1 MESGKLKISHPEGI
15 SIFHSSFSTF
25 NFQLS
30 IKSRMN
36 TEKKSLWSVI
46 IKVVIAVAS
55 AVAGALGISAC
66 NGL

>member
-1 MESGKLKISHPEGI
+1 
-15 SIFHSSFSTF
+15 
-25 NFQLS
+25 
-30 IKSRMN
+30 MN
-36 TEKKSLWSVI
+36 TEKRSLWSVI

>member
-1 MESGKLKISHPEGI
+1 
-15 SIFHSSFSTF
+15 
-25 NFQLS
+25 
-30 IKSRMN
+30 MN

-46 IKVVIAVAS
+46 IKVVIAVTS

>member
-1 MESGKLKISHPEGI
+1 
-15 SIFHSSFSTF
+15 
-25 NFQLS
+25 
-30 IKSRMN
+30 MN

>member
-1 MESGKLKISHPEGI
+1 
-15 SIFHSSFSTF
+15 
-25 NFQLS
+25 
-30 IKSRMN
+30 MN

-66 NGL
+66 NGI

>member
-1 MESGKLKISHPEGI
+1 
-15 SIFHSSFSTF
+15 
-25 NFQLS
+25 
-30 IKSRMN
+30 MN
-36 TEKKSLWSVI
+36 TQKKSLWSVI

>member
-1 MESGKLKISHPEGI
+1 MEKSSRMANSPL
-15 SIFHSSFSTF
+15 SIPQQFSTF
-25 NFQLS
+25 NLT
-30 IKSRMN
+30 RMN